1 MIGRLKFNIDKLVD
15 EMLDQLPAQVWTD
28 PAVTFC
34 DPAMA
39 GGQLVKNIEKRL
51 LANGH
56 SPDSVNARVFGFETN
71 PMTVTFAIIKHSL
84 IGTYR
89 TCDVLSESVDR
100 QFDVVISAPPFD
112 NNHDSKRWTKW
123 KEYADHNWNVLCSA
137 NGILAMVTPISWQS
151 GGDLYKRFTDHA
163 VMANLNVNRH
173 FNVGSTFSFWVM
185 TKAKPQQDF
194 RIVHRRGHTDIAR
207 NTGWLPREISPES
220 LEINR
225 KVFASGHPTFD
236 FKRTTEYHTS
246 KKHLFNDRGEKR
258 IFHTLAQMLHSDHL
272 ADHYAATKAMITLS
286 GYSKVLVE
294 RDIGCSQAVAWMA
307 IPSEHADHARAL
319 LNGKFYQYLLNINKW
334 SGWNSL
340 DVIKQL
346 PRVDLGRAWT
356 NSELYAHFGLL
367 DDEINYIDATMRKSQ
382 DDQQSQD

>member
-1 MIGRLKFNIDKLVD
+1 MLARLKFEINDLI
-15 EMLDQLPAQVWTD
+15 EQILDQLPTTVWTD
-28 PAVTFC
+28 PNITFC

-39 GGQLVKNIEKRL
+39 GGQIVKHIENRL
-51 LANGH
+51 LGHGH
-56 SPDSVNARVFGFETN
+56 SPESVNARVFGFETN
-71 PMTVTFAIIKHSL
+71 PMTVTFAMIKHSL
-84 IGTYR
+84 IGTYQ
-89 TCDVLSESVDR
+89 TCDVLTESVDQR
-100 QFDVVISAPPFD
+100 FDVVISAPPFD

-123 KEYADHNWNVLCSA
+123 KAYADHNWNELCSPV
-137 NGILAMVTPISWQS
+137 GVLAMVTPISWQS

-194 RIVHRRGHTDIAR
+194 RIVHRRGHTDIPR
-207 NTGWLPREISPES
+207 NTGWLPREISSES

-246 KKHLFNDRGEKR
+246 KKHLFTAGGSHRV
-258 IFHTLAQMLHSDHL
+258 FHTLAQTLHSDYR

-294 RDIGCSQAVAWMA
+294 RDIGCSQAVAWMNV
-307 IPSEHADHARAL
+307 PDEHTDNARAL
-319 LNGKFYQYLLNINKW
+319 
-334 SGWNSL
+334 
-340 DVIKQL
+340 
-346 PRVDLGRAWT
+346 
-356 NSELYAHFGLL
+356 
-367 DDEINYIDATMRKSQ
+367 
-382 DDQQSQD
+382 